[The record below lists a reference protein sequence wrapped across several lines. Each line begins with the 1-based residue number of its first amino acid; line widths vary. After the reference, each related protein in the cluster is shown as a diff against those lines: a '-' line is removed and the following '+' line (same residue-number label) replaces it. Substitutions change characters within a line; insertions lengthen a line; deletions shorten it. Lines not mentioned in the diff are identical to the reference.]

1 MTQLYEKK
9 EATIVLLNIT
19 FDEVEKMI
27 ESSVKYIQ
35 ELKNR
40 IK

>member
-9 EATIVLLNIT
+9 EAIIVPLNVT
-19 FDEVEKMI
+19 LDEVEQMI